1 MPGGSVRAWP
11 NLIWLDQDQKTCENF
26 MKSAKEKA
34 QMNSDEEVPRSGST
48 GCATLFYSADHLI
61 AAFRPVLER
70 SGAASFVPF
79 VNRKQPKLIAAHESG
94 STSPFRHYSSKEVVP
109 RPRYN

>member
-1 MPGGSVRAWP
+1 MSGGSVRAWP

-48 GCATLFYSADHLI
+48 GCATLFT
-61 AAFRPVLER
+61 RPTI
-70 SGAASFVPF
+70 SSQPF
-79 VNRKQPKLIAAHESG
+79 VLSSSVAARRPS
-94 STSPFRHYSSKEVVP
+94 FRS
-109 RPRYN
+109 